1 MLFLWLHLPRGMFYR
16 EPLITRFQSISCRNQ
31 ISINFCLVLLKLW
44 VFYWGLWILFS
55 NISIFNFKIEWME
68 IFGEFLGITVTKVW
82 QICSH
87 TLCHWRKSF
96 QMLVGRRGLEPRTTW
111 LKVRCS
117 TSWATDPQG
126 TFKTSRE
133 SKKVNK

>member
-1 MLFLWLHLPRGMFYR
+1 MINNLINYIIVCKINNEWSSTFKMSQIFHNMFSKYGSYYLIIQWLWKSNVERY
-16 EPLITRFQSISCRNQ
+16 
-31 ISINFCLVLLKLW
+31 
-44 VFYWGLWILFS
+44 YWIR
-55 NISIFNFKIEWME
+55 IE
-68 IFGEFLGITVTKVW
+68 IFGELLGITVTKVW